1 MDISILFDG
10 FRKLNYLVEKE
21 KTKINISIIISILNY
36 FNFSLSL
43 KNLIKV
49 NLIKWISKI
58 NFYCPPLEVMFQV
71 E

>member
-49 NLIKWISKI
+49 NLIK
-58 NFYCPPLEVMFQV
+58 
-71 E
+71 